1 MSTTV
6 TKKSGAK
13 SSKKATRQDSPET
26 KIIPMDWVDFHV
38 FQWICHSDDFDVD
51 KLVAQAV
58 AAAEANGESS
68 IEKQLEALLDEQV
81 EDWLD
86 EWVGRVGNG
95 MVWSAEEV
103 EPLVFPDS
111 PVDPEIG
118 YEDLVVPILKY
129 GWEQISTWKV
139 TEAILRHK
147 GMWRK

>member
-6 TKKSGAK
+6 KKKSGAK
-13 SSKKATRQDSPET
+13 ASNKSTRQESPEM
-26 KIIPMDWVDFHV
+26 KIIPMEWVNFHV
-38 FQWICHSDDFDVD
+38 FQWICHSCDFDVD

-58 AAAEANGESS
+58 TKAEATEESS
-68 IEKQLEALLDEQV
+68 IEQQLELLLDEQV
-81 EDWLD
+81 DDWLD

-111 PVDPEIG
+111 PIGPEIG

-129 GWEQISTWKV
+129 GWDHISTWNV
-139 TEAILRHK
+139 AEAILRHK

>member
-6 TKKSGAK
+6 KKKSAAK
-13 SSKKATRQDSPET
+13 STSQDSPRM

-58 AAAEANGESS
+58 ANAEATENSS
-68 IEKQLEALLDEQV
+68 IEQQLEILLDAQV
-81 EDWLD
+81 EEWLD

-111 PVDPEIG
+111 PIDPELG

-129 GWEQISTWKV
+129 SWDQISTWKV